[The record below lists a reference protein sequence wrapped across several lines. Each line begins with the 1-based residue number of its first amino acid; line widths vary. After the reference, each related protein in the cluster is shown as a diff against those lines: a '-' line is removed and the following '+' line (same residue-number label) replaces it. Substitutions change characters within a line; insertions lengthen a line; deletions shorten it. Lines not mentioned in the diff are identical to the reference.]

1 MSPDDPQDPPRP
13 GRIILPGSE
22 PAPRGDAPRIVIP
35 PGVSRD
41 EPDDLP
47 EYPRLRPLVL
57 MPFVD
62 KDRELLL
69 VSDPLGVIPGQ
80 PVLGAE
86 ALGILQLLDGSVS
99 VNEITAALM
108 RESKDIRMGHMVRE
122 FIRQLDDLLMLES
135 PRFHEAWRALRE
147 AYHPLEVRHAALEGH
162 SYPAER
168 GALEAFLDSSF
179 SQAEQLRAAAGD
191 PVVAANARPR
201 ALLAP
206 HLDPHRA
213 GATIARAYLEL
224 GPEQDAPLRVVVLG
238 TGHAL
243 QGDRFGLTRKHYQT
257 PLGTLEC
264 DTAFVDTV
272 AAALGEDPYHAEL
285 AHRDEHSIEFQALYL
300 QRRLGTRPV
309 KIVPIL
315 CGGFG
320 ALLDQGITAREDEQ
334 VERFVAAMRDAE
346 RKHGGATV
354 YVGAIDL
361 SHVGPRF
368 GDPKLDE
375 RTRAEVEEKD
385 RAALAAAQRGD
396 AEGWFQAIA
405 GHDDSTR
412 NCGFAPT
419 YLVLRMCGTPA
430 GEASAPG
437 RLLRYQQ
444 SDEPDGSM
452 VSTAAMVWP

>member
-1 MSPDDPQDPPRP
+1 MSPIDPIDPPRP
-13 GRIILPGSE
+13 GRIILPGAEST
-22 PAPRGDAPRIVIP
+22 APTEGPRIVIP
-35 PGVSRD
+35 PGASLD
-41 EPDDLP
+41 EPDELP

-57 MPFVD
+57 MPFTD
-62 KDRELLL
+62 KQRELLL

-80 PVLGAE
+80 PVLGIE

-99 VNEITAALM
+99 VNDITAALM
-108 RESKDIRMGHMVRE
+108 RESKDIRIGNMVRE
-122 FIRQLDDLLMLES
+122 FIRQLDDLLMLDS
-135 PRFHEAWRALRE
+135 PKFHEAWRALRD
-147 AYHPLEVRHAALEGH
+147 AYHPLEVRQAALEGH

-168 GALEAFLDSSF
+168 AALEAFLDENF
-179 SQAEQLRAAAGD
+179 AQAEKLRAAAGE
-191 PVVAANARPR
+191 PVAAANARPR

-206 HLDPHRA
+206 HLDPRRA

-238 TGHAL
+238 TGHTL
-243 QGDRFGLTRKHYQT
+243 QGDLFGLTRKHYQT
-257 PLGTLEC
+257 PLGKMEC

-285 AHRDEHSIEFQALYL
+285 AHRDEHSIEFQVLYL

-320 ALLDQGITAREDEQ
+320 AMLDEGIMAREDER
-334 VERFVAAMRDAE
+334 VERFVGALQAAE
-346 RKHGGATV
+346 QKHGGATV

-368 GDPKLDE
+368 GDPKLDD
-375 RTRAEVEEKD
+375 RTRQEVEGKD
-385 RAALAAAQRGD
+385 RAALAAAAQGD

-412 NCGFAPT
+412 ICGFAPT
-419 YLVLRMCGTPA
+419 YLLLRACNPGA
-430 GEASAPG
+430 G

-452 VSTAAMVWP
+452 VSTAAVVWP

>member
-1 MSPDDPQDPPRP
+1 MPPDDPQDPPRP

-22 PAPRGDAPRIVIP
+22 STPPTAASRILIP
-35 PGVSRD
+35 PGVSLD
-41 EPDDLP
+41 EPDALP
-47 EYPRLRPLVL
+47 EYPRLRPLILAPVT
-57 MPFVD
+57 D
-62 KDRELLL
+62 KGRELLI

-80 PVLGAE
+80 PVLGIE
-86 ALGILQLLDGSVS
+86 ALGILQLLDGSAS
-99 VNEITAALM
+99 VNDITAALM
-108 RESKDIRMGHMVRE
+108 RESRDIRIGHMVRE
-122 FIRQLDDLLMLES
+122 FIRQLDDLLMLDS
-135 PRFHEAWRALRE
+135 PKFQAAWRELRD
-147 AYHPLEVRHAALEGH
+147 AYHPLEVRPAALEGH

-168 GALEAFLDSSF
+168 EALEAFLDSNF
-179 SQAEQLRAAAGD
+179 AQAEQLRAAAGE
-191 PVVAANARPR
+191 PVAAANARPR

-206 HLDPHRA
+206 HLDPRRA

-224 GPEQDAPLRVVVLG
+224 GPEQEAPLRIVVLG
-238 TGHAL
+238 TGHSL

-257 PLGTLEC
+257 PLGKLEC

-272 AAALGEDPYHAEL
+272 AAALGEDPYRGEL

-300 QRRLGTRPV
+300 QRRLGSRPV
-309 KIVPIL
+309 KLVPIL
-315 CGGFG
+315 CGGFS

-334 VERFVAAMRDAE
+334 VERFVAALRDAE

-375 RTRAEVEEKD
+375 RMRAEVEEKD
-385 RAALAAAQRGD
+385 RAALAAARQGD

-405 GHDDSTR
+405 GHDDSTHI
-412 NCGFAPT
+412 CGFAPT
-419 YLVLRMCGTPA
+419 CLLLRTCEPG
-430 GEASAPG
+430 PG

-444 SDEPDGSM
+444 SDEPDGSR

>member
-1 MSPDDPQDPPRP
+1 MPPDDPKDPPRP

-22 PAPRGDAPRIVIP
+22 SAPSTQGPRILIP
-35 PGVSRD
+35 PGVSLD

-57 MPFVD
+57 MPITD
-62 KDRELLL
+62 KGRELLI

-80 PVLGAE
+80 PVLGIE

-99 VNEITAALM
+99 VNDITTALM
-108 RESKDIRMGHMVRE
+108 RESRDIRIGHMVRG

-135 PRFHEAWRALRE
+135 PKFEAAWRELRD
-147 AYHPLEVRHAALEGH
+147 AYHPLEVRPAALEGH

-168 GALEAFLDSSF
+168 EALEAFLDSNF
-179 SQAEQLRAAAGD
+179 AQAEQLRAAAGE
-191 PVVAANARPR
+191 PVAAANARPR

-206 HLDPHRA
+206 HLDPRRA

-224 GPEQDAPLRVVVLG
+224 GPEQEAPLRVVVLG
-238 TGHAL
+238 TGHSL

-257 PLGTLEC
+257 PLGKLEC
-264 DTAFVDTV
+264 DTAFVDSV

-300 QRRLGTRPV
+300 QRRLGSRPV

-320 ALLDQGITAREDEQ
+320 ALLDEGITAREDEQ
-334 VERFVAAMRDAE
+334 VERFVAALRDAE
-346 RKHGGATV
+346 RQHGGATV

-368 GDPKLDE
+368 DPREPKLDQ

-385 RAALAAAQRGD
+385 RAALAAAARGD
-396 AEGWFQAIA
+396 AEGWFEAIA
-405 GHDDSTR
+405 AHDDSTR
-412 NCGFAPT
+412 ICGFAPT
-419 YLVLRMCGTPA
+419 YLLLRACGPGA
-430 GEASAPG
+430 G